1 MPVKR
6 ARLSKRVA
14 KLVGAERVCR
24 VATVG
29 EAGTP
34 HLVPVC
40 HTLVGDRI
48 YFGSGD
54 DARKVLNLEKN
65 ERLAVTVDLYSED
78 WSQIKGVMVQGT
90 AKLVRRGPAFTRARK
105 HLYAKY
111 PQYSRE
117 AALAVSDS
125 VIVEVTP
132 THVFTGALDWPP
144 RRARFP
150 AGTLRPRRRFVRCLR
165 ACAGTSG
172 PPCGG
177 GGTHGFP
184 SGSRSSSRRRP
195 CCRCG
200 SSTTRASP

>member
-14 KLVGAERVCR
+14 KLIGAERVCR

-54 DARKVLNLEKN
+54 DARKVLNLEQN
-65 ERLAVTVDLYSED
+65 PHLAVTIDLYSDD

-111 PQYSRE
+111 PQYPRE
-117 AALAVSDS
+117 AALSVSDS

-132 THVFTGALDWPP
+132 THVFTWGLD
-144 RRARFP
+144 
-150 AGTLRPRRRFVRCLR
+150 
-165 ACAGTSG
+165 
-172 PPCGG
+172 
-177 GGTHGFP
+177 
-184 SGSRSSSRRRP
+184 
-195 CCRCG
+195 
-200 SSTTRASP
+200 

>member
-14 KLVGAERVCR
+14 KLFGGERVCR

-40 HTLVGDRI
+40 HAVVGDRV
-48 YFGSGD
+48 YFASGAD
-54 DARKVLNLEKN
+54 GRKVLNLEQN
-65 ERLAVTVDLYSED
+65 PRLAMTVDLYAED
-78 WSQIKGVMVQGT
+78 WSQLKGVMVQGS

-105 HLYAKY
+105 RLYAKY

-117 AALAVSDS
+117 AAISASDS

-132 THVFTGALDWPP
+132 THVFSWGLD
-144 RRARFP
+144 
-150 AGTLRPRRRFVRCLR
+150 
-165 ACAGTSG
+165 
-172 PPCGG
+172 
-177 GGTHGFP
+177 
-184 SGSRSSSRRRP
+184 
-195 CCRCG
+195 
-200 SSTTRASP
+200 